1 MKKRAAIRLLLVIA
15 GLAVA
20 GTLVLRTPWAAAHLC
35 ARAESVLGR
44 VTGRPVGIG
53 RCTIEPLR
61 LEALLT
67 GLRIGGAPG
76 EPDALSIERLR
87 LRMAPLPAIA
97 GTLLVDE
104 LEIDTPVVRLHAG
117 GGPSGPPA
125 ADDCLDVLERVRIGT
140 LVVNGGDARVG
151 LPGGEELQL
160 SGASVRA
167 RRRSGGYDLT
177 ANVTGGGFARGGA
190 QALTLSSLVGE
201 ARFVPG
207 EAQLSIA
214 RLDLATS
221 AGRLFA
227 GGELRTLCT
236 PELGL
241 RVVADTSLADV
252 VSLAGLPLTQPRGTI
267 SLDAQ
272 LRGPLA
278 APQGSAN
285 VQLRGIAFDDLAPGD
300 LDAAFTLDA
309 EQLSIDE
316 LTWPIEKGRAKVRGT
331 IARDEQL
338 TTVLDVRTEAL
349 EFHRLLARLPI
360 KNTPVRMVVDSTHH
374 LEGRLRGGLVLEGR
388 SDLEVHDFEVRSG
401 PWHQEGTRQL
411 VTIVG
416 GRARIETP
424 IRITPS
430 GVELP
435 TARVTLGPGTVID
448 CPARF
453 GYGTTLE
460 LRPST
465 DDFELEHLGAR
476 VAGLHLSGR
485 GRVFATIGGSYDDV
499 RIDGGVE
506 LVGARFMA
514 TELGDVRARVRAT
527 PEEETLEILEVEAT
541 RGAIGYGGDAK
552 IALGGDEPVIT
563 ARFHADRGGRLAD
576 GFGAATEA
584 ASIFGWLERN
594 LDGRIDAVEARID
607 GRVTALRIDG
617 SIAASDVRFVDRPF
631 DRLTTGVTFD
641 GTTLRLPGLTAKR
654 GAGVMSGDAEIE
666 ILTARPAAELPFVT
680 ARMEAKALPLG
691 DLLRPA
697 EPASVEGRLDGA
709 IEARGPIERLDVEGR
724 LEASQVVLQGV
735 PLPPSS
741 LTLTP
746 ATPAGF
752 VHVVGPA
759 GGLGRVDA
767 RVRVAEGFAYEA
779 EIGVDVPDLRRWQ
792 PPGALEPTGGAIAG
806 RIVAAGSLAD
816 PARSHGEVTLS
827 RLALSRGLLAVESA
841 EPVRGRFDGGAIEV
855 ERLVVRG
862 ENTELALRGRKAAD
876 GALDLQADGRIDG
889 RIVDTILPWLEHST
903 GTIDLKAAVTGTS
916 ERPQI
921 VGSARLSQG
930 SFRVRPLPIQ
940 VGGLTAQ
947 LTFSQSQV
955 VIEDAT
961 FGINQGK
968 GVARGTVRL
977 GAGGVPEGFDVA
989 VELERASWRLPDD
1002 WPATISGKMTL
1013 GGTLPD
1019 DLVLGGQ
1026 IVIDRLRY
1034 VKDLDLERAVFDFSK
1049 RLRQAPPADVREFL
1063 KLDLALVGGADMRIE
1078 NNLVRAKLQFSAP
1091 PGSRDGRLQLV
1102 GTNVRLGLL
1111 GAVELVDAEAVFRG
1125 NEYRV
1130 TQGIVEFES
1139 RDRIDPVFDV
1149 TAETEVRTYR
1159 VQVRAVGRLPEPGAS
1174 DRLALVLSSEPPL
1187 PQADV
1192 LTLLT
1197 FGVTSRDTAVGNAAL
1212 GAGVAAEAL
1221 LAVSGLDEQMKRFLP
1236 ESKVLQDPELSVTSQ
1251 YSEITGQLEAMAV
1264 FEAKVFSDRL
1274 RLRAATP
1281 FATSKGRRASAE
1293 VRLDEHVSAQLIWEN
1308 EETGYSAGDVGA
1320 DMKLRWEWE

>member
-1 MKKRAAIRLLLVIA
+1 MKKRAALRLLLVIA
-15 GLAVA
+15 GLALA
-20 GTLVLRTPWAAAHLC
+20 ATLVLRTPWAAARLC
-35 ARAESVLGR
+35 DRAESVLAR
-44 VTGRPVGIG
+44 VTGRAVGID
-53 RCTIEPLR
+53 RCAFEPLR

-67 GLRIGGAPG
+67 GLRIGGGPG
-76 EPDALSIERLR
+76 EADALTVERIR

-97 GTLLVDE
+97 GTVLVDE
-104 LEIDTPVVRLHAG
+104 LEIDAPVVDLRLG
-117 GGPSGPPA
+117 GGAPGAPPSE
-125 ADDCLDVLERVRIGT
+125 DCLDVLERVRIGR
-140 LVVNGGDARVG
+140 LVVHGGAARVG
-151 LPGGEELQL
+151 LPGGERVRL
-160 SGASVRA
+160 SGAELSA

-177 ANVTGGGFARGGA
+177 ASLSGGGFTGEGRELG
-190 QALTLSSLVGE
+190 LTSLVGE
-201 ARFVPG
+201 ARFVPA

-214 RLDLATS
+214 RLDVATT
-221 AGRLFA
+221 AGKLFA
-227 GGELRTLCT
+227 GGELRTLCAPT
-236 PELGL
+236 LGL
-241 RVVADTSLADV
+241 RLVADTSLADV
-252 VSLAGLPLTQPRGTI
+252 VAIAGLPLAAPRGTI

-272 LRGPLA
+272 LRGPIA
-278 APQGSAN
+278 APEGSAT

-300 LDAAFTLDA
+300 LDAALSLDA
-309 EQLSIDE
+309 ERLSIDE

-338 TTVLDVRTEAL
+338 TTVLDLRTEAL
-349 EFHRLLARLPI
+349 EFHKLLARLPI

-388 SDLEVHDFEVRSG
+388 SDLEVRDFEVRSG

-416 GRARIETP
+416 GKARIETP

-430 GVELP
+430 GVELA
-435 TARVTLGPGTVID
+435 TAKVTLGPGTVID

-541 RGAIGYGGDAK
+541 RGGIGYGGDAK

-607 GRVTALRIDG
+607 GRVSSLRIDG
-617 SIAASDVRFVDRPF
+617 SIAATDVRFVDRAF

-641 GTTLRLPGLTAKR
+641 GATLRLPGLTAKR
-654 GAGVMSGDAEIE
+654 GVGEFAGDAAIE
-666 ILTARPAAELPFVT
+666 ILTARPDAELPFVT
-680 ARMEAKALPLG
+680 AQLAARALPLG

-697 EPASVEGRLDGA
+697 EPGSVEGRLDGA
-709 IEARGPIERLDVEGR
+709 LTARGPIERLDVEGS
-724 LEASQVVLQGV
+724 LEAAKIVLQGV
-735 PLPPSS
+735 PLPPTT
-741 LTLTP
+741 LALTP
-746 ATPAGF
+746 AAPGF
-752 VHVVGPA
+752 VRVVGPV
-759 GGLGRVDA
+759 GGLGRVDG

-779 EIGVDVPDLRRWQ
+779 EIGVEVPDLRRWQ
-792 PPGALEPTGGAIAG
+792 PPASPEPVGGAIAG
-806 RIVAAGSLAD
+806 TIVASGSLAD
-816 PARSHGEVTLS
+816 PTRSRGEVTLS

-889 RIVDTILPWLEHST
+889 RIVETILPWLEHPT
-903 GTIDLKAAVTGTS
+903 GTIDLKAAVSGTS

-930 SFRVRPLPIQ
+930 SFRVRPLPLQ

-961 FGINQGK
+961 FAINQGK

-977 GAGGVPEGFDVA
+977 GAGFAPEGFDVA
-989 VELERASWRLPDD
+989 VELERATWRLPDD
-1002 WPATISGKMTL
+1002 WPATISGRMTL
-1013 GGTLPD
+1013 GGTLPN
-1019 DLVLGGQ
+1019 DLLLGGQ

-1049 RLRQAPPADVREFL
+1049 RLRQARAADEPEFL
-1063 KLDLALVGGADMRIE
+1063 RLDLALVGGADMRIE
-1078 NNLVRAKLQFSAP
+1078 NNLVRAKLQFAAP
-1091 PGSRDGRLQLV
+1091 PGSRDGRLRLV

-1111 GAVELVDAEAVFRG
+1111 GVVELVDAEAVFRG

-1130 TQGIVEFES
+1130 TQGLVEFET

-1149 TAETEVRTYR
+1149 TAETEVREYR
-1159 VQVRAVGRLPEPGAS
+1159 VQVRAVGRLPEPGAT

-1308 EETGYSAGDVGA
+1308 EETGYTAGDVGA